1 MQTINFLHQI
11 GPLLSDV
18 KLQFS
23 GISPNNIENLRAI
36 FSNLLPLLNGIRSL
50 SCDLHAL
57 PTVEQCFGGEE
68 FNKIKVLELN
78 YHRSGAMNEQAQADV
93 LLNWLISPRQD
104 NGPRYCKA
112 FLSSVLFGKVS
123 PAIRQV
129 IFLSIST
136 KLIF

>member
-1 MQTINFLHQI
+1 MNFLRQI
-11 GPLLSDV
+11 GPILSNVNLELCVDS
-18 KLQFS
+18 LDDL
-23 GISPNNIENLRAI
+23 GIILANLM
-36 FSNLLPLLNGIRSL
+36 PLLNSVRSL
-50 SCDLHAL
+50 CFSMDAL
-57 PTVEQCFGGEE
+57 LTVKQCFGEE

-112 FLSSVLFGKVS
+112 FLSSVLFGKIS